1 MPACPSVMWLVTS
14 HLGIFC
20 SFTSIDFFNIVSVCL
35 SFLRLVA
42 SHLGLLYLPISHKKD
57 VRLIWI
63 SVLEKEILCVSGI
76 SQQDYRAAVI
86 NEQGLN
92 FVCTDC

>member
-1 MPACPSVMWLVTS
+1 M
-14 HLGIFC
+14 
-20 SFTSIDFFNIVSVCL
+20 
-35 SFLRLVA
+35 
-42 SHLGLLYLPISHKKD
+42 GLLYLPISHKKD

-63 SVLEKEILCVSGI
+63 SVLEKEILYVSGI

-86 NEQGLN
+86 NEQELN